1 MSSLSDRIRL
11 LLNSLRGIFSHIDE
25 DVFLE
30 IVGIF
35 EQEGVFSEDFFYI
48 LRNLV
53 RADSMPV
60 IRAMTPRVDMKYVR
74 DDTTVEEV
82 LQIFRKYAYTKYPVL
97 EKDSGDFIGILY
109 IKDVFMRLIRGL
121 EEGEYADILEIT
133 AKKLAKPAEFIPFNF
148 TILEAIKIL
157 RDKKIPIALVV
168 DEFGVVIGMVT
179 MEDLVEE
186 IVGDIRQSYQEHLY
200 RRIEDES
207 NAIAYQVDARI
218 SIDEFIQ
225 FLKREFGI
233 SVSEEIGEDVNTL
246 AGLILKE
253 LGRLP
258 ESGERIKIKALEGV
272 DIVVSDVDKK
282 RIKSVI
288 LRKPMDEKTG
298 G

>member
-1 MSSLSDRIRL
+1 MILSSLK
-11 LLNSLRGIFSHIDE
+11 SLFTQLDE
-25 DVFLE
+25 DRFLE
-30 IVGIF
+30 IVSIF
-35 EQEGVFSEDFFYI
+35 EEEKVFSEDFFYI

-74 DDTTVEEV
+74 DDTPIEEV
-82 LQIFRKYAYTKYPVL
+82 LQIFKKYAYTKYPVL

-109 IKDVFMRLIRGL
+109 IKDVFLRLIRGL
-121 EEGEYADILEIT
+121 EEGNYLDIMEIN

-148 TILEAIKIL
+148 TILEAIEIL
-157 RDKKIPIALVV
+157 RDKRIPIALVV

-186 IVGDIRQSYQEHLY
+186 IVGDIRQSYQGLLY
-200 RRIEDES
+200 RKLDEES
-207 NAIAYQVDARI
+207 DTIAYQVDARI
-218 SIDEFIQ
+218 SIDEFLQ
-225 FLKREFGI
+225 FLEREFGI
-233 SVSEEIGEDVNTL
+233 SVSDEEVGEDVNTL

-258 ESGERIKIKALEGV
+258 QNGEKVNIPLLDGLEIVIK
-272 DIVVSDVDKK
+272 DVDRK

-288 LRKPMDEKTG
+288 LKKKEKHINF
-298 G
+298 